1 MGDIATQ
8 LSGVAV
14 HRGTAARSTAVLQ
27 DLSLQVERNQIVAI
41 LGASGKGKTT
51 LLHAVAGL
59 LPLAA
64 GTVEHNLTKSKLE
77 TGLVFQKPLLLP
89 WLTVLENVQLGF
101 RFAKNRKTLGLTAQQ
116 QKARV
121 EELLNVLGISELAQ
135 RKVSDLSGGQ
145 AQRVAIA
152 RTIVLQPS
160 LLLLDEPFSAL
171 DAATRKELQQW
182 LLDLR
187 RKLGLTVILVTH
199 DIDEAFE
206 LADRILVLGPLG
218 TAPTEFAI
226 SELKIATSIT
236 KAAQPKLDQTKQLII
251 QKLKENK

>member
-1 MGDIATQ
+1 
-8 LSGVAV
+8 
-14 HRGTAARSTAVLQ
+14 
-27 DLSLQVERNQIVAI
+27 
-41 LGASGKGKTT
+41 
-51 LLHAVAGL
+51 
-59 LPLAA
+59 
-64 GTVEHNLTKSKLE
+64 
-77 TGLVFQKPLLLP
+77 
-89 WLTVLENVQLGF
+89 
-101 RFAKNRKTLGLTAQQ
+101 LGLTAQQ